1 VLGHR
6 LADGVQRF
14 GHGRVDEAAGVD
26 HHHVGIVVGLD
37 DVVALDLELGED
49 SFGVDQGLGA
59 AEADETDA
67 GVAGGGGWRGH
78 AALRDVKA
86 GDYSGGA
93 RIGPE
98 HAMEAAGMGEQ
109 VEIEVP
115 GSGRV
120 GGWLARPGG
129 APRGALVV
137 IQEIFGVNAHM
148 RAVADG
154 YAGEGYLALAPAL
167 FDPVERDVELGY
179 DEDGFKHG
187 RGLVQALGAERALA
201 IVEAAAARLRAELG
215 DASDDGARIGAVGFC
230 WGGTLALLANTRLG
244 MPAVSYYG
252 ARNVQYL
259 DEPLRA
265 PMMFHFGGQD
275 TSIDAEAIEL
285 HRRKL
290 ADAAVYVYPDAGHA
304 FNRDVD
310 PNAFEPASAR
320 LA

>member
-1 VLGHR
+1 
-6 LADGVQRF
+6 
-14 GHGRVDEAAGVD
+14 
-26 HHHVGIVVGLD
+26 
-37 DVVALDLELGED
+37 
-49 SFGVDQGLGA
+49 
-59 AEADETDA
+59 
-67 GVAGGGGWRGH
+67 
-78 AALRDVKA
+78 
-86 GDYSGGA
+86 
-93 RIGPE
+93 
-98 HAMEAAGMGEQ
+98 
-109 VEIEVP
+109 
-115 GSGRV
+115 
-120 GGWLARPGG
+120 
-129 APRGALVV
+129 
-137 IQEIFGVNAHM
+137 
-148 RAVADG
+148 
-154 YAGEGYLALAPAL
+154 
-167 FDPVERDVELGY
+167 DPVERDVELGY

-187 RGLVQALGAERALA
+187 RELVQALGAERALA
-201 IVEAAAARLRAELG
+201 IVEAAAARLRVELG

-310 PNAFEPASAR
+310 PNAFEPARAR
-320 LA
+320 LARERTPRLFGDALHSTPRKPQP

>member
-1 VLGHR
+1 V
-6 LADGVQRF
+6 
-14 GHGRVDEAAGVD
+14 
-26 HHHVGIVVGLD
+26 
-37 DVVALDLELGED
+37 
-49 SFGVDQGLGA
+49 
-59 AEADETDA
+59 
-67 GVAGGGGWRGH
+67 
-78 AALRDVKA
+78 
-86 GDYSGGA
+86 
-93 RIGPE
+93 
-98 HAMEAAGMGEQ
+98 GEQ
-109 VEIEVP
+109 VDIEVP
-115 GSGRV
+115 GNGRV

-129 APRGALVV
+129 TPRGALVV

-187 RGLVQALGAERALA
+187 RELVQALGAERALA

-215 DASDDGARIGAVGFC
+215 DAGDDGARIGAVGFC

-290 ADAAVYVYPDAGHA
+290 PDAAVYVYPDAGHA

-320 LA
+320 LARERTLRLFGDALHSTPRKPQP